1 MCWLAFLVQYVK
13 ICSDQQA
20 LCFHTRY
27 ECMQE
32 WVQISLTV
40 VLFASANCVL
50 GTKKYGTAASFYIL
64 SESVPCKWYQWTLH
78 NPGNWNIVKPISANY
93 KIAYGLNS
101 DTLCE
106 RQPLHRPGTSTAN
119 FIAKSLIHLC
129 ESQQYKN
136 GHLLLQWTFGTT
148 YDACNKIV
156 PQQIMLCTAW
166 CNSALSTAQWT
177 VIYNLQNFK
186 VFNFSKLDF

>member
-1 MCWLAFLVQYVK
+1 
-13 ICSDQQA
+13 
-20 LCFHTRY
+20 
-27 ECMQE
+27 MQE
-32 WVQISLTV
+32 WVQISLTM

-64 SESVPCKWYQWTLH
+64 SEFVLCKWYQWTLH

-119 FIAKSLIHLC
+119 CTAKSLIHLH

-148 YDACNKIV
+148 YNAYNKIAPNRLCCVQHDVTV
-156 PQQIMLCTAW
+156 PYLQ
-166 CNSALSTAQWT
+166 NNE